1 MYMDSQLSNQE
12 AIWRCADCYVCHLL
26 NYSPHS
32 DNHDTTWDRS
42 GIWRTSRVRYSHRN
56 YSSRTRSTKPYCA
69 KAVDLCV
76 TDQNI
81 LICGSRSVLHVKL
94 WEQAIMLAHEDHAS
108 MTHVARLWMFCVFI
122 VMNRTS
128 FAGIIHLAE
137 WIFHCWWRS
146 VNVALDFITMKL
158 GEVLVIA
165 CIQYDGL
172 ATSECIPKG

>member
-1 MYMDSQLSNQE
+1 MALCWLLCLSLIKLFPSLRQPWHHMRSVRHLENIQSEIQSQELFIKNQ
-12 AIWRCADCYVCHLL
+12 IYKTLL
-26 NYSPHS
+26 CKSCWS
-32 DNHDTTWDRS
+32 
-42 GIWRTSRVRYSHRN
+42 VRYRPKHPYLWQSQC
-56 YSSRTRSTKPYCA
+56 SSCETLRASK
-69 KAVDLCV
+69 
-76 TDQNI
+76 
-81 LICGSRSVLHVKL
+81 
-94 WEQAIMLAHEDHAS
+94 HAS
-108 MTHVARLWMFCVFI
+108 SWGPCKHDPRGHRLWMFCVFI